1 MQAAVTGKS
10 VKEYASLFDSVY
22 VSLYKYL
29 GTPFGSILAG
39 EADFIEGMFHERR
52 MFGGGLAN
60 SSLIAALALN
70 GLNGFEA
77 KFSES
82 ITKANQLFNSLN
94 DLEHIQIHS
103 FEHGSN
109 IHRLI
114 LNRELSIET
123 FISSLKTSGIFVYTE
138 PSNEI
143 YLHVNATILQ
153 QPNSGII
160 SAICNVT
167 ASLARKVYDD
177 FQNKKKQTF
186 NEKLC
191 AVRKVFDNYNLISA
205 LHSFMSVENKKYKRV
220 LPPLNLLTEEEN
232 KMFMSKLEELDF
244 FPEKNIAA

>member
-1 MQAAVTGKS
+1 MTGKS

-29 GTPFGSILAG
+29 GAPFGSILAG
-39 EADFIEGMFHERR
+39 EPDFIEGIFHERR

-60 SSLIAALALN
+60 SSLIAALALS

-114 LNRELSIET
+114 LSKEISIET
-123 FISSLKTSGIFVYTE
+123 FMSTLQTSGIFVYTE

-143 YLHVNATILQ
+143 YLHVNATILHQ
-153 QPNSGII
+153 SNSEII
-160 SAICNVT
+160 SSFSNAI
-167 ASLARKVYDD
+167 
-177 FQNKKKQTF
+177 
-186 NEKLC
+186 
-191 AVRKVFDNYNLISA
+191 
-205 LHSFMSVENKKYKRV
+205 
-220 LPPLNLLTEEEN
+220 
-232 KMFMSKLEELDF
+232 SKAA
-244 FPEKNIAA
+244 KN